1 MLFPYDLP
9 RAAVPAWA
17 PVLGL
22 DYGFQAVQLV
32 DALEEKTG
40 QPELRDFLES
50 LALLE
55 TLPGICLDESV
66 ASFLASLAT

>member
-1 MLFPYDLP
+1 M
-9 RAAVPAWA
+9 PAWA
-17 PVLGL
+17 PVLGW

-55 TLPGICLDESV
+55 TLPGICLDESA
-66 ASFLASLAT
+66 ASSLASLAT